1 MNHERVER
9 GLELLADTVL
19 ASKQLAPTVVKV
31 AARYADVLRGGGT
44 LFFCGNGGSAADAQH
59 VAAEYVVRYSA
70 DRRPFAAVALTTDNS
85 ILTAA
90 GNDFGFDQVFARQV
104 EALCSPRDLLVLHS
118 TSGQSSNLLMAAR
131 TARNCALPTVAF
143 LGKGGGAL
151 AQLVDDA
158 VIVPSDNTSQVQL
171 VHMAL
176 EHLIV
181 ELVESELLGE

>member
-1 MNHERVER
+1 
-9 GLELLADTVL
+9 
-19 ASKQLAPTVVKV
+19 
-31 AARYADVLRGGGT
+31 
-44 LFFCGNGGSAADAQH
+44 
-59 VAAEYVVRYSA
+59 
-70 DRRPFAAVALTTDNS
+70 VALTTDNS

-104 EALCSPRDLLVLHS
+104 EALCSSRDLLVLHS